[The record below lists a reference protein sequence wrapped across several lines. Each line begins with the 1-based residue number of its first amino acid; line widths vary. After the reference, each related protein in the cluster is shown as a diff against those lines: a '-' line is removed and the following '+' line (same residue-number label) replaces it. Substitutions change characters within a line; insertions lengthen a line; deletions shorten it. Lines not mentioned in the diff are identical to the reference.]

1 MKSSK
6 IQVNM
11 QGPDNHES
19 GKYADFIVSKKLLK
33 RLAFFAFG
41 LILFIPSVSAQKT
54 HHLQSTITYQQN
66 DSVSQ
71 DSLSHS
77 LGEASAMD
85 PDQVVVEK
93 KWFRHRMLIHPT
105 RVGKKGFSLNTIFPF
120 LHVEQFNSSTR
131 CPGCIL
137 DPELL

>member
-1 MKSSK
+1 MKSPK

-33 RLAFFAFG
+33 RLAFIVFG

-54 HHLQSTITYQQN
+54 HHLQPTITYQQN

-71 DSLSHS
+71 DSLSQS
-77 LGEASAMD
+77 LGEASATD

-93 KWFRHRMLIHPT
+93 KGFRHRILIHWT
-105 RVGKKGFSLNTIFPF
+105 KIGKKVFYIDTVFPF
-120 LHVEQFNSSTR
+120 LHVEQIKPSTR
-131 CPGCIL
+131 CPGCML